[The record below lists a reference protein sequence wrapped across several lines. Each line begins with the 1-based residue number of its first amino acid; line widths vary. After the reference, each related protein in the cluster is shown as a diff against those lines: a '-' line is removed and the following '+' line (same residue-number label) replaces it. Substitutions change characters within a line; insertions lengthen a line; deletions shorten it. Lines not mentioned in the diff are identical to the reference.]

1 MVLLLKSFRGGVQNK
16 HPRSS
21 PSQLQPIGASAE
33 LWRVGLTY
41 DSWSQCWL
49 MMLFTHLQN
58 IIDYSVS
65 SIAFLNQS
73 YPSKPQESDLLDC
86 FLSVPRMVNCAILDI

>member
-1 MVLLLKSFRGGVQNK
+1 
-16 HPRSS
+16 
-21 PSQLQPIGASAE
+21 
-33 LWRVGLTY
+33 
-41 DSWSQCWL
+41 

-73 YPSKPQESDLLDC
+73 YPSEPQESDLLDC